1 MAVAPGIID
10 QETTAGGLWDG
21 TVPPG
26 VPVNAQGIR
35 TFPPAAT
42 GGRFELPWGGVASSF
57 ETYVVDKIMVDFG
70 LSAVNQVAIVDVGG
84 RIFVLATPPA
94 GPYLY
99 LGPLELAW
107 DERIEITSAASANAM
122 HARVHGRPGRTRPVV
137 F

>member
-1 MAVAPGIID
+1 
-10 QETTAGGLWDG
+10 
-21 TVPPG
+21 
-26 VPVNAQGIR
+26 
-35 TFPPAAT
+35 
-42 GGRFELPWGGVASSF
+42 VASSF